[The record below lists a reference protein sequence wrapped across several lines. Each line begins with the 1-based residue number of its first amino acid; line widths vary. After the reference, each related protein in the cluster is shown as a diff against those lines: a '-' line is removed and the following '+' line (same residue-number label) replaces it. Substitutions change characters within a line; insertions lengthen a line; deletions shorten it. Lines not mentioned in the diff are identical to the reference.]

1 MKEEFYCLPLGKKV
15 KSKITSVV
23 KKKSYSLKS
32 VHKVGDKSYNLN
44 KVCSKARAEEV
55 AAALGIEIEHI
66 AAAET
71 LAVPEDS
78 FIPEGT
84 GNVVGQNTAGMKT
97 AIPAT
102 EETSTANTTPFHSDS
117 DDKIGPMSMS
127 AETLSKTSCC
137 CGATVEKPCACMT
150 ADKPME
156 CSAVEPKC
164 ACYSEQKDAE
174 SVPVGPA
181 MLDPKTGAVGSSGTH
196 HVIYLEGQWTSV
208 LCDLR
213 EWMINHDT
221 HSIPAQFITFS
232 GSPDAIT
239 ELLIVGDP
247 NIEWWVKKLKAVAG
261 DYYTVDQIGNSIT
274 ISYNPNMGI
283 ITGDKV
289 YLAGNQDAAGRSTC
303 YGNIKGGKRSD
314 EGDFEDNQDGGGG
327 GGPPGPPGPPGPGG
341 GGGGPPSP
349 HDTTLSAETFGVS
362 YAIEPDHWLR
372 LQAHPE
378 WQSTRGEVNVERQEN
393 FWIITSHE
401 VTADDLLELII
412 DTADTELTKTTPV
425 NSKGIGKGITLGIG
439 VLGIAASI
447 MLLRRF
453 NKE

>member
-1 MKEEFYCLPLGKKV
+1 MKEEFYCLPLRKKV

-32 VHKVGDKSYNLN
+32 IHKVGDKSYNLN

-55 AAALGIEIEHI
+55 ASALGIEIEHI

-71 LAVPEDS
+71 LAVPADS
-78 FIPEGT
+78 FFPEGD
-84 GNVVGQNTAGMKT
+84 GSVIGQNTAGMKT

-102 EETSTANTTPFHSDS
+102 EETPTANTTPFHSDTE
-117 DDKIGPMSMS
+117 DKIGPMSM
-127 AETLSKTSCC
+127 A
-137 CGATVEKPCACMT
+137 
-150 ADKPME
+150 AD
-156 CSAVEPKC
+156 
-164 ACYSEQKDAE
+164 
-174 SVPVGPA
+174 SVSIEPA
-181 MLDPKTGAVGSSGTH
+181 MIDLKTGAVDSSGTH

-221 HSIPAQFITFS
+221 HSIPAPFITYK
-232 GSPDAIT
+232 GDADAIT

-247 NIEWWVKKLKAVAG
+247 NIEWWVKKLSAVAG
-261 DYYTVDQIGNSIT
+261 DYYTVNQIGNSVT
-274 ISYNPNMGI
+274 ISYNPTMGL

-289 YLAGNQDAAGRSTC
+289 YLAGPQDASGRSAC
-303 YGNIKGGKRSD
+303 YGNIKGGKRSK
-314 EGDFEDNQDGGGG
+314 EVDFEETQDG
-327 GGPPGPPGPPGPGG
+327 PGPGPSG

-349 HDTTLSAETFGVS
+349 HDTTLDAETGGIS

-378 WQSTRGEVNVERQEN
+378 WQSTSGEVNVERENN
-393 FWIITSHE
+393 FWVVTTHE
-401 VTADDLLELII
+401 VNADDLLELII
-412 DTADTELTKTTPV
+412 NTADTELAGMIPV
-425 NSKGIGKGITLGIG
+425 TSNGIGKGITLGIG

-447 MLLRRF
+447 MLLRRY
-453 NKE
+453 NKEE

>member
-1 MKEEFYCLPLGKKV
+1 
-15 KSKITSVV
+15 
-23 KKKSYSLKS
+23 
-32 VHKVGDKSYNLN
+32 
-44 KVCSKARAEEV
+44 
-55 AAALGIEIEHI
+55 
-66 AAAET
+66 
-71 LAVPEDS
+71 
-78 FIPEGT
+78 
-84 GNVVGQNTAGMKT
+84 
-97 AIPAT
+97 
-102 EETSTANTTPFHSDS
+102 
-117 DDKIGPMSMS
+117 
-127 AETLSKTSCC
+127 
-137 CGATVEKPCACMT
+137 MT

-174 SVPVGPA
+174 SVTTGPA
-181 MLDPKTGAVGSSGTH
+181 MLDLKTGAVGTSGTN

-221 HSIPAQFITFS
+221 NSIPAAFITFK

-247 NIEWWVKKLKAVAG
+247 NIEWWVKKLNAVAG
-261 DYYTVDQIGNSIT
+261 DYYNVQKIGNSVT

-289 YLAGNQDAAGRSTC
+289 YLAGPQDATGRSAC

-314 EGDFEDNQDGGGG
+314 EGDFEDTQKDG
-327 GGPPGPPGPPGPGG
+327 PDGPGG

-349 HDTTLSAETFGVS
+349 HDTTLDAETFGVS

-393 FWIITSHE
+393 FWVVTSHE

-412 DTADTELTKTTPV
+412 DTADTELTEMAPV

>member
-1 MKEEFYCLPLGKKV
+1 MKEEFYCLPLKKKV
-15 KSKITSVV
+15 KAKITAVV

-55 AAALGIEIEHI
+55 AAALGIEIEHS

-84 GNVVGQNTAGMKT
+84 GNVIGQNTAGMKT

-102 EETSTANTTPFHSDS
+102 EETPTANTTPFHSDS
-117 DDKIGPMSMS
+117 EDKIGPMSMS
-127 AETLSKTSCC
+127 AET
-137 CGATVEKPCACMT
+137 G
-150 ADKPME
+150 
-156 CSAVEPKC
+156 
-164 ACYSEQKDAE
+164 
-174 SVPVGPA
+174 SVPIGPA
-181 MLDPKTGAVGSSGTH
+181 MLDPKTGAVGSSGTQ

-221 HSIPAQFITFS
+221 NSIPAAFITFK

-239 ELLIVGDP
+239 ELLVVGDP
-247 NIEWWVKKLKAVAG
+247 NIEWWVKKLNAVAG
-261 DYYTVDQIGNSIT
+261 DYYTVDQIGNSVT
-274 ISYNPNMGI
+274 ISYNPI
-283 ITGDKV
+283 WPFDITGDKV
-289 YLAGNQDAAGRSTC
+289 YLAGPQDATGRSAC

-314 EGDFEDNQDGGGG
+314 EGDFEDTQKDG
-327 GGPPGPPGPPGPGG
+327 PDGPGG

-349 HDTTLSAETFGVS
+349 HDTTLDAETFGVS

-393 FWIITSHE
+393 FWVVTSHE

-412 DTADTELTKTTPV
+412 DTADTELTEMAPV
-425 NSKGIGKGITLGIG
+425 NSKGIGKGISLGIG